1 LSVVRW
7 IKITQNADFSG
18 SFEDKA
24 KDFPPVIGTKHKVR
38 TLISSFRIFSSA
50 RNE

>member
-1 LSVVRW
+1 LSVIRW
-7 IKITQNADFSG
+7 TKITQNADFSG

-24 KDFPPVIGTKHKVR
+24 KVFPRVIGTKRKVR
-38 TLISSFRIFSSA
+38 KLISSFRIFISA